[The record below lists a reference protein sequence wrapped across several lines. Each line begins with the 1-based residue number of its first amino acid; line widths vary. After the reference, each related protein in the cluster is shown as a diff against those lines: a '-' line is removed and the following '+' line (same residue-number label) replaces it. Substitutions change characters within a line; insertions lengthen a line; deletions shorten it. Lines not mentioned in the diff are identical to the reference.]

1 MELRLALMS
10 GIDIAVPECPL
21 IIHQPKIREIAYL
34 GETPFFTGVQ
44 TLCLDKRM
52 FAENQE
58 ELATVNNFQIVMT
71 LLNSPE
77 GQDKKTHVKQLLNM
91 ICPSYKIS
99 FTPRSIFFNKEDTN
113 IILDEGNFDSFQEI
127 LRQIFC
133 VNSGAMGETAFNP
146 ADAKAREIAEK
157 LMRGR
162 QRVAAEKGEGAG
174 SIFAQYASI
183 LTVGLN
189 SMSLHDVLDLTMFQM
204 YDLIER
210 LSLYTNWDLDV
221 RTRLAGGKPDQQPDN
236 WMKNIH

>member
-1 MELRLALMS
+1 
-10 GIDIAVPECPL
+10 
-21 IIHQPKIREIAYL
+21 
-34 GETPFFTGVQ
+34 
-44 TLCLDKRM
+44 
-52 FAENQE
+52 
-58 ELATVNNFQIVMT
+58 
-71 LLNSPE
+71 
-77 GQDKKTHVKQLLNM
+77 
-91 ICPSYKIS
+91 
-99 FTPRSIFFNKEDTN
+99 
-113 IILDEGNFDSFQEI
+113 
-127 LRQIFC
+127 
-133 VNSGAMGETAFNP
+133 MGETAFNP

>member
-1 MELRLALMS
+1 
-10 GIDIAVPECPL
+10 
-21 IIHQPKIREIAYL
+21 
-34 GETPFFTGVQ
+34 
-44 TLCLDKRM
+44 
-52 FAENQE
+52 
-58 ELATVNNFQIVMT
+58 MT

-77 GQDKKTHVKQLLNM
+77 GQDKKIHVKQLLNM
-91 ICPSYKIS
+91 ICPSYKIN

-189 SMSLHDVLDLTMFQM
+189 SMSLHDVLDLTMF
-204 YDLIER
+204 
-210 LSLYTNWDLDV
+210 
-221 RTRLAGGKPDQQPDN
+221 
-236 WMKNIH
+236 

>member
-1 MELRLALMS
+1 MDLRLALMS

-99 FTPRSIFFNKEDTN
+99 FTPRSIFF
-113 IILDEGNFDSFQEI
+113 
-127 LRQIFC
+127 
-133 VNSGAMGETAFNP
+133 
-146 ADAKAREIAEK
+146 
-157 LMRGR
+157 
-162 QRVAAEKGEGAG
+162 
-174 SIFAQYASI
+174 
-183 LTVGLN
+183 
-189 SMSLHDVLDLTMFQM
+189 
-204 YDLIER
+204 
-210 LSLYTNWDLDV
+210 
-221 RTRLAGGKPDQQPDN
+221 
-236 WMKNIH
+236 

>member
-1 MELRLALMS
+1 MDLRLALIS

-21 IIHQPKIREIAYL
+21 IIHQPKIKEIAYL

-77 GQDKKTHVKQLLNM
+77 GQDKKIHVKQLLNM
-91 ICPSYKIS
+91 ICPSYKIN
-99 FTPRSIFFNKEDTN
+99 FTPRSIFFNKE
-113 IILDEGNFDSFQEI
+113 DSFQEI

>member
-1 MELRLALMS
+1 
-10 GIDIAVPECPL
+10 
-21 IIHQPKIREIAYL
+21 
-34 GETPFFTGVQ
+34 
-44 TLCLDKRM
+44 
-52 FAENQE
+52 
-58 ELATVNNFQIVMT
+58 MT

-146 ADAKAREIAEK
+146 ADAKAREIAE
-157 LMRGR
+157 GR

-189 SMSLHDVLDLTMFQM
+189 SMSLHDVLDLTMF
-204 YDLIER
+204 
-210 LSLYTNWDLDV
+210 
-221 RTRLAGGKPDQQPDN
+221 
-236 WMKNIH
+236 